1 MSRFTEPLLI
11 AATLLTSLAGP
22 STDAAD
28 LAGIGRPATQKEVA
42 AWDIDVRPDFKG
54 LPTGSGTVM
63 KGQDVWEGKCASC
76 HGVFGES
83 NNVFT
88 PIIGGTTK
96 EDMASGHVAALANG
110 KQPQRTTMMKVP
122 TVSTLWDYIHR
133 AMPWNAPKSLSI
145 EEVYAVTAYI
155 LNMAEVVPADF
166 TLSDQNIAEVQKKMP
181 NRNGMTTKHGL
192 WDVKGTPDVHNVA
205 CMKNC
210 PVQTVVSSFL
220 PDIARGASGNLA
232 DQNRQFG
239 PVRGVQTPAPG
250 TPVATGATTKVATKV
265 GAASSPGNTGPAAQA
280 PGAPTAGQGIA
291 LLNQNS
297 CVACHGM
304 TNKIVGPGFNEVMA
318 KYKGDAGAQ
327 ARLEAKVK
335 NGGSG
340 VWGPIPM
347 PPQTT
352 IKDDDIKTMVR
363 WILTGS

>member
-1 MSRFTEPLLI
+1 MSRFTKPLLI
-11 AATLLTSLAGP
+11 FVAFVGCTFGPTGVAAELP
-22 STDAAD
+22 
-28 LAGIGRPATQKEVA
+28 GIGRSATPKEVA

-54 LPTGSGTVM
+54 LPKGSGTVQR
-63 KGQDVWEGKCASC
+63 GQEVWEGKCASC

-88 PIIGGTTK
+88 PLIGGTTK

-133 AMPWNAPKSLSI
+133 AMPWNAPKSLST

-155 LNMAEVVPADF
+155 LSMAEIVPSDF
-166 TLSDQNIAEVQKKMP
+166 TLSDQNIADVQKKMP
-181 NRNGMTTKHGL
+181 NRNGMTLKHGL
-192 WDVKGTPDVHNVA
+192 WDVKGASDVHNVA

-210 PVQTVVSSFL
+210 PVQSTVSSFL
-220 PDIARGASGNLA
+220 PDSARGASGNLA

-239 PVRGVQTPAPG
+239 PVRGVLTPAVGAG
-250 TPVATGATTKVATKV
+250 TTAVGMNKVDAAAAPAIAPVAAP
-265 GAASSPGNTGPAAQA
+265 SSALGI
-280 PGAPTAGQGIA
+280 GQGVA

-304 TNKIVGPGFNEVMA
+304 NNKIVGPGFNEVMA

-347 PPQTT
+347 PAQATV
-352 IKDDDIKTMVR
+352 KDEDIKTMIR
-363 WILTGS
+363 WILTGN

>member
-1 MSRFTEPLLI
+1 MSRFTKPLLI
-11 AATLLTSLAGP
+11 AVALWASACGITSQ
-22 STDAAD
+22 AAD
-28 LAGIGRPATQKEVA
+28 LAGIGRPATPKEIA

-54 LPTGSGTVM
+54 LPKGSGTVQR
-63 KGQDVWEGKCASC
+63 GQDVWEGKCASC

-83 NNVFT
+83 NSVFT

-96 EDMASGHVAALANG
+96 EDMASGHVAALASG

-133 AMPWNAPKSLSI
+133 AMPWNAPKSLST

-155 LNMAEVVPADF
+155 LNMAEVVPAEF
-166 TLSDQNIAEVQKKMP
+166 TLSDQNIAEVQKKLP
-181 NRNGMTTKHGL
+181 NRNGMTQNHGM
-192 WDVKGTPDVHNVA
+192 WNVKGTADVHNVA
-205 CMKNC
+205 CMKKC
-210 PVQTVVSSFL
+210 PVLSTVSSSL
-220 PDIARGASGNLA
+220 PDAARGASGNLA
-232 DQNRQFG
+232 EQNRQFG
-239 PVRGVQTPAPG
+239 PVRGVPTPGAATTVKVAAVVATSQTPAP
-250 TPVATGATTKVATKV
+250 AV
-265 GAASSPGNTGPAAQA
+265 GASAVAKGV
-280 PGAPTAGQGIA
+280 A

-304 TNKIVGPGFNEVMA
+304 TGKIVGPGFNEVMA
-318 KYKGDAGAQ
+318 KYKGDTGAQ
-327 ARLEAKVK
+327 TRLEAKVR

-347 PPQTT
+347 PAQAA

>member
-1 MSRFTEPLLI
+1 MSRFTKPLLI
-11 AATLLTSLAGP
+11 ATTLLAATLGP
-22 STDAAD
+22 VVSAAD
-28 LAGIGRPATQKEVA
+28 LAGIGRPATPKEVA

-54 LPTGSGTVM
+54 LPKGSGTVQR
-63 KGQDVWEGKCASC
+63 GQDVWEGKCASC

-133 AMPWNAPKSLSI
+133 AMPWNAPKSLST

-181 NRNGMTTKHGL
+181 NRNGMTLKHGM

-205 CMKNC
+205 CMKDC
-210 PVQTVVSSFL
+210 PVQTTVSSFL
-220 PDIARGASGNLA
+220 PDAARGASGNLA

-239 PVRGVQTPAPG
+239 PVRGVPSPASG
-250 TPVATGATTKVATKV
+250 TAVNAGATAKSAL
-265 GAASSPGNTGPAAQA
+265 AAGPANQTVAA
-280 PGAPTAGQGIA
+280 PVIAAPTAGQGVA
-291 LLNQNS
+291 LLNQSS

-304 TNKIVGPGFNEVMA
+304 TNKIVGPGFNEIMA

-335 NGGSG
+335 SGGSG

-347 PPQTT
+347 PPQAT

>member
-1 MSRFTEPLLI
+1 MTVSILLGLALAAGAPEPVVWTKMVDPDPHYVAPKAAAPRSRPV
-11 AATLLTSLAGP
+11 AKAGP
-22 STDAAD
+22 RRGAEPDNLEGAVVNLMKAASDAQDKAFRD
-28 LAGIGRPATQKEVA
+28 YEQK
-42 AWDIDVRPDFKG
+42 
-54 LPTGSGTVM
+54 L
-63 KGQDVWEGKCASC
+63 
-76 HGVFGES
+76 
-83 NNVFT
+83 
-88 PIIGGTTK
+88 
-96 EDMASGHVAALANG
+96 
-110 KQPQRTTMMKVP
+110 QR
-122 TVSTLWDYIHR
+122 L
-133 AMPWNAPKSLSI
+133 
-145 EEVYAVTAYI
+145 E
-155 LNMAEVVPADF
+155 
-166 TLSDQNIAEVQKKMP
+166 NIAEVQKKMP
-181 NRNGMTTKHGL
+181 NRNGMTLKHGL

-250 TPVATGATTKVATKV
+250 TPVSTAVTTKVA
-265 GAASSPGNTGPAAQA
+265 AASAPGNTTPAAQTPVA
-280 PGAPTAGQGIA
+280 TTAGQGVA

-340 VWGPIPM
+340 AWGPIPM